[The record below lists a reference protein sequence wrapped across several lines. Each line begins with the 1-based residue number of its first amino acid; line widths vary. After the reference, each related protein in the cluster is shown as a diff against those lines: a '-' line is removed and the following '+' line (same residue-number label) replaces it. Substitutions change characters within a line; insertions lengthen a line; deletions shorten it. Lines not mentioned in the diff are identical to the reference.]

1 MNQEDYKPTFK
12 PFAKARKRIET
23 MFSQLDDQ
31 FMMIRNYAKQQ
42 RGLFTR
48 VLAKIGA
55 MTIMQYINKENN
67 KPIGR
72 VKYAFD

>member
-1 MNQEDYKPTFK
+1 
-12 PFAKARKRIET
+12 
-23 MFSQLDDQ
+23 
-31 FMMIRNYAKQQ
+31 
-42 RGLFTR
+42 LFTR

-55 MTIMQYINKENN
+55 MTIMQYINKTNN